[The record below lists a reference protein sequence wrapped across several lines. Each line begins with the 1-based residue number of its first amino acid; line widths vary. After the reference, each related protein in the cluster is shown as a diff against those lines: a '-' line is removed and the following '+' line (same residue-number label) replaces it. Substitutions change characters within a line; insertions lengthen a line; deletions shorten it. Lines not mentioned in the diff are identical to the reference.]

1 MAREKL
7 IRIGTRGSSPAQV
20 GDGQSGG
27 ATCLGAREMNRSETS
42 EHGVRRDLASRAD
55 ALSASFGASY
65 AGILAFVAVASEG
78 SFTRA
83 AERLGVG
90 RPAVSRNVQKLEAQ
104 LSTRLFQRTT
114 RTTELTREGQ
124 RFFENCHQGVAQ
136 IVEAMNDML
145 ELRQGPPRGLIRI
158 SAAVGFGRKIVAPLL
173 EKFADAYPEIVID
186 LLLDDRP
193 IDLVSERIDVSFRNG
208 RIEDS
213 SIIARQLIP
222 MQMALC
228 AAPSYVAR
236 HGLPQSID
244 DLGRHECINF
254 RFASGRLFEWEF
266 NVDGRVQKYL
276 PTSRLTFNDA
286 DLVLRAVLNGSGIA
300 QMAGYQIRDHLAS
313 NELVVALAKHVPE
326 DRGHYICY
334 LSRQHLP
341 TRIRIFVDFM
351 TEQIRA
357 RDLNCM
363 TRFNPETADLSST
376 GLAA

>member
-1 MAREKL
+1 MSAMS
-7 IRIGTRGSSPAQV
+7 IMSAMSGGTR
-20 GDGQSGG
+20 
-27 ATCLGAREMNRSETS
+27 MNQSETLQRC
-42 EHGVRRDLASRAD
+42 VRRDLAGRDD

-83 AERLGVG
+83 AERLGIG

-104 LSTRLFQRTT
+104 LNTRLFQRTT
-114 RTTELTREGQ
+114 RTTELTHEGQ

-158 SAAVGFGRKIVAPLL
+158 SSAVGFGRKIVAPLL
-173 EKFADAYPEIVID
+173 ETFAKIYPDIVID

-193 IDLVSERIDVSFRNG
+193 TDFVSERIDVSFRNG

-236 HGLPQSID
+236 CGLPQSLEE
-244 DLGRHECINF
+244 LGRHACINF
-254 RFASGRLFEWEF
+254 RFASGRLSEWEF

-276 PTSRLTFNDA
+276 PTSRLTFNDPE
-286 DLVLRAVLNGSGIA
+286 LVLRAVLNGSGIA
-300 QMAGYQIRDHLAS
+300 QMAGYQIRDHIAS
-313 NELVVALAKHVPE
+313 NELVVALARHVPE

-351 TEQIRA
+351 TDHFRA
-357 RDLNCM
+357 LELN
-363 TRFNPETADLSST
+363 
-376 GLAA
+376 

>member
-1 MAREKL
+1 
-7 IRIGTRGSSPAQV
+7 
-20 GDGQSGG
+20 
-27 ATCLGAREMNRSETS
+27 MNQSETS
-42 EHGVRRDLASRAD
+42 EHCARRELAGSTD

-78 SFTRA
+78 SFTKA

-90 RPAVSRNVQKLEAQ
+90 RPTVSRNVQKLEAQ

-114 RTTELTREGQ
+114 RTTELTSEGQ
-124 RFFENCHQGVAQ
+124 RFFENCREGVAH

-158 SAAVGFGRKIVAPLL
+158 SSAVGFGRKIVAPLL
-173 EKFADAYPEIVID
+173 ETFSKAYPDIMID
-186 LLLDDRP
+186 LMLDDRP
-193 IDLVSERIDVSFRNG
+193 VDLVSERIDVSFRNG

-213 SIIARQLIP
+213 SIIARQLLP

-236 HGLPQSID
+236 HGLPQCLE
-244 DLGRHECINF
+244 DLNRHECINF
-254 RFASGRLFEWEF
+254 RFSNGRIFEWEF
-266 NVDGRVQKYL
+266 KVDGRVQKYM
-276 PTSRLTFNDA
+276 PTSRLIFNDA
-286 DLVLRAVLNGSGIA
+286 DLVLRSVLNGSGIA

-313 NELVVALAKHVPE
+313 KELVVALTKHMPE

-334 LSRQHLP
+334 LSRQYLP

-351 TEQIRA
+351 IEQIRA
-357 RDLNCM
+357 LELNCI
-363 TRFNPETADLSST
+363 TQFNPDTADSPSA